1 VRILL
6 PALFW
11 LLAALCWAWAAAAH
25 DARVAVGDGA
35 IVAAVPAILVLLW
48 GACWSGPLTRARG
61 RATVLWTAHAAPP
74 AALIALALFL
84 RAVAAPIPE
93 AGPAGE
99 RGPDVV
105 LVTLDTFRAD
115 HLGALSGGDLTP
127 NLDALAAEGAL
138 FTQAVTTAPL
148 TAPAHASM
156 LTGLETPDHAL
167 VGNGGHV
174 EAPTVVPELLAG
186 GRRTAAFLSA
196 RVLDRSTALT
206 TGFQHYDDR
215 FGLLDR
221 VGWPLPPLGPI
232 PHERRGDE
240 TVDRAVRWLRSDDRP
255 AFLWVHLYD
264 PHTPYAAPE
273 PWAPSREE
281 LSAVT
286 PAPGFASTP
295 EQALANLEIAG
306 IPAERLR
313 YAAEIRWTDHL
324 VGELLEAVG
333 PDAVVIVSGDHGEAL
348 GEHGYHANHGALLHD
363 PALHVPLIV
372 RWPGQ
377 IAAGARSDALVS
389 VADIASLLR
398 HAAGLTASDALSD
411 ALGGTGSSGVL
422 AFTPGQQARTKLP
435 LPGRPAPMD
444 VVRPV
449 AALRYDAAKLV
460 ADDAGGAW
468 YDLAADPDE
477 LAPAAVPADRTAD
490 LARLQALRAGAR
502 PTTVAEELFLEALGY
517 TAR

>member
-35 IVAAVPAILVLLW
+35 IVAAVPAILVFLW

-84 RAVAAPIPE
+84 RAVAPPIPE
-93 AGPAGE
+93 AGPAGK
-99 RGPDVV
+99 RGPHMV

-174 EAPTVVPELLAG
+174 EAATVVPELLAS
-186 GRRTAAFLSA
+186 GRRTGAFLSA
-196 RVLDRSTALT
+196 RVLDRSTGLT

-215 FGLLDR
+215 FDLLDR
-221 VGWPLPPLGPI
+221 VLWPLPPLGPI
-232 PHERRGDE
+232 DVERGGDE
-240 TVDRAVRWLRSDDRP
+240 TVDRAVRWLRSEDLP

-273 PWAPSREE
+273 PYAPTREA
-281 LSAVT
+281 LAAVT
-286 PAPGFASTP
+286 PAPARASTP
-295 EQALANLEIAG
+295 EEALAALEVATL
-306 IPAERLR
+306 PAERLR

-324 VGELLEAVG
+324 VGQLVDAVG
-333 PDAVVIVSGDHGEAL
+333 PEAVVIVSGDHGEAL
-348 GEHGYHANHGALLHD
+348 GEHGYRSNHGALLHD
-363 PALHVPLIV
+363 PALHVPLIA
-372 RWPGQ
+372 RWPGE
-377 IAAGARSDALVS
+377 IAPGTRSDALVS
-389 VADIASLLR
+389 VAGVASLLR
-398 HAAGLTASDALSD
+398 HAAGLSSSDALTD
-411 ALGGTGSSGVL
+411 ALTGPGSAGVL
-422 AFTPGQQARTKLP
+422 AFTPGQQARTKMP
-435 LPGRPAPMD
+435 LAGRPGPLTVA
-444 VVRPV
+444 RPV
-449 AALRYDAAKLV
+449 AALRFDDAKLV

-468 YDLAADPDE
+468 YDLAADPGE
-477 LAPAAVPADRTAD
+477 LAPGAVPADRTAD

-517 TAR
+517 TER